1 MGQRVQFHLE
11 RWRED
16 RQDGREEEGRK
27 EKAGG
32 KVPIQPWSL
41 ADQRASPVRNN

>member
-1 MGQRVQFHLE
+1 MQFHLE

-16 RQDGREEEGRK
+16 GQDGREEEGRK

-32 KVPIQPWSL
+32 KQNIQEWITSVKF
-41 ADQRASPVRNN
+41 RSSP